1 MTTDITDPGDTP
13 AASPT
18 LIVIRGNSGSGKTTA
33 ARETRRRFGR
43 GCALV
48 EQDYLRRVLL
58 REHGGNRM
66 QPVAPAFIAHT
77 VRGALDAGYH
87 VIVEGILDSAGH
99 GSILRQ
105 LIAEHAG
112 PAAVFYFDVSFD
124 ETVRRHF
131 SRPEPIPV
139 TADQMREWYLPCDL
153 LRVTGEHVIDE
164 HTEVEQAVTTILHTS
179 GLGQA
184 AALTPC
190 PTRCP
195 RCAQKAAVDR
205 AGDDG

>member
-1 MTTDITDPGDTP
+1 MTTDITGAGDTSTG
-13 AASPT
+13 SPT
-18 LIVIRGNSGSGKTTA
+18 LIVIRGNSGSGKSTA

-66 QPVAPAFIAHT
+66 QPVAPAFIANT
-77 VRGALDAGYH
+77 ARGALDVGYH
-87 VIVEGILDSAGH
+87 VILEGILDSAGH

-105 LIAEHAG
+105 LIAEHTG

-139 TADQMREWYLPCDL
+139 TAAQTHEWYLPRDL
-153 LRVTGEHVIDE
+153 LGVPGEHVIDE
-164 HTEVEQAVTTILHTS
+164 RAGVEQAVSTILHTS

-205 AGDDG
+205 ADNDG